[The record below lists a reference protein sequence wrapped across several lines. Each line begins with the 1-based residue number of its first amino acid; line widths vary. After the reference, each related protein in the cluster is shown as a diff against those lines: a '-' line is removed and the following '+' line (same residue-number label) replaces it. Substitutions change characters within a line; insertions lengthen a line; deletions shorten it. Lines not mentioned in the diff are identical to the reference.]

1 MTVNS
6 GLMTPIVIVID
17 LGASLIKVIHTGRD
31 GTPSPLALR
40 PQLVTA
46 VGVEQIHA
54 QMQEYGDDLLRSAW
68 IEVDGQT
75 HAVGDLAIDL
85 VGRQYHELSK
95 WDGLLP
101 RILVILG
108 LIAQR
113 LNLPTGLVAQV
124 GLLLPRGEIQRSD
137 RDARLAQ
144 IVEAAKQFKFRGQ
157 LVQCQLTLK
166 LSTEGAGLFAA
177 QAVRLDKQGINPAKV
192 DVPVVM
198 AGERNTS
205 LILYRAGKL
214 NPALS
219 SSDGPG
225 FYAFAERLKQS
236 LGVPVPLPD
245 LIQAIAQGRDRLRTP
260 GNHIV
265 PLSEAIPSVLEDYA
279 NAIQLHLKAKIPAG
293 NAHLI
298 AGGGALCLVWEYLT
312 PWLESLEIPATYIGT
327 DLLTELTQMLARH
340 PQEFDTIVYPALPAR
355 FADALGLY
363 KVMIAKLRQAQPAPS
378 SSGGR
383 S

>member
-1 MTVNS
+1 MTLNS
-6 GLMTPIVIVID
+6 GLMAPIVIVID
-17 LGASLIKVIHTGRD
+17 LGSSLIKVVHTGRD
-31 GTPSPLALR
+31 GAPSPLALR

-54 QMQEYGDDLLRSAW
+54 QMQEYGDDPLRSAW
-68 IEVDGQT
+68 IEVAGQT
-75 HAVGDLAIDL
+75 HAVGDFAIDL
-85 VGRQYHELSK
+85 AGRQYHELSK

-113 LNLPTGLVAQV
+113 LNLRNEFAAQV

-144 IVEAAKQFKFRGQ
+144 IVEAAKQFKLRGQ
-157 LVQCQLTLK
+157 PVQCQLTLK

-219 SSDGPG
+219 SSDGRD
-225 FYAFAERLKQS
+225 FM
-236 LGVPVPLPD
+236 PLRN
-245 LIQAIAQGRDRLRTP
+245 G
-260 GNHIV
+260 
-265 PLSEAIPSVLEDYA
+265 
-279 NAIQLHLKAKIPAG
+279 
-293 NAHLI
+293 
-298 AGGGALCLVWEYLT
+298 
-312 PWLESLEIPATYIGT
+312 
-327 DLLTELTQMLARH
+327 
-340 PQEFDTIVYPALPAR
+340 
-355 FADALGLY
+355 
-363 KVMIAKLRQAQPAPS
+363 
-378 SSGGR
+378 
-383 S
+383 